1 MLQIFEMENDDSDLF
16 LRRLVKVFLSLM
28 RFTSGQ
34 CLVSLMRFVS
44 DANVVGAEK
53 ISAAKI
59 PPEYLDSPW
68 VELPSIFGGVFC
80 LLCWPH
86 STIHMS

>member
-28 RFTSGQ
+28 RFTQWSMFCQ
-34 CLVSLMRFVS
+34 LNEVVS

-53 ISAAKI
+53 ISDTKI

-68 VELPSIFGGVFC
+68 VELPFNLWRRVC